1 MPKDSESLDLPTRL
15 AIDRTRVAYDGT
27 AQSWIRTGT
36 SMITFG
42 FSVYKF
48 FQIEPH
54 GSSRLIGPREF
65 AVIMVVAG
73 LGALVAGACEHQL
86 NLRALRAIYPTMRH
100 SATSLVTVLL
110 SVLGVLVLLAVIF
123 RE

>member
-1 MPKDSESLDLPTRL
+1 MLKNSESLDLPTRL

-27 AQSWIRTGT
+27 AQSLIRTGT

-48 FQIEPH
+48 FQIEPRVS
-54 GSSRLIGPREF
+54 GRMIGPHEF
-65 AVIMVVAG
+65 AVIMVGAG
-73 LGALVAGACEHQL
+73 LASLIAGACEHQL
-86 NLRALRAIYPTMRH
+86 NLRALRAIYPTMRR
-100 SATSLVTVLL
+100 SATSLITVLL

-123 RE
+123 RQ